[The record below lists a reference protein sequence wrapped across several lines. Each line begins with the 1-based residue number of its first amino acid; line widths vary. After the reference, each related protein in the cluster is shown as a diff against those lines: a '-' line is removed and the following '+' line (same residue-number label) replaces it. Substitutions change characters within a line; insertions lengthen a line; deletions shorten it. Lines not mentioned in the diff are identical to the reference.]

1 MQSLQLLFYDSVY
14 SLRMSGHFRVR
25 LLITV
30 EILQFPSICYS
41 SILSWSRETC
51 YSLPGNV
58 IPVFSVLTGF
68 TPLYLSVKLHVM
80 KILALETAT
89 ITGSIAILDDSD
101 GLIGESR
108 VNIKIAHSER
118 LMSSVEWLLRASRLS
133 IHDMDAF
140 AVSIGPGSFTGL
152 RIGLSTVKGFCFA
165 TNKPIVPVP
174 TLDALAQT
182 LSFCSHLICPML
194 DARKNEV
201 YTGLYRWGKGIL
213 EKIIPETSAR
223 PGDFIKNIHDTTV
236 FLGEGVKRY
245 ESVIHDALH
254 SRAVFAPDS
263 RMSPSAATVAEIALE
278 KLNRNIHID
287 PVSLTPFYIRKSEAE
302 TRWKNS

>member
-1 MQSLQLLFYDSVY
+1 
-14 SLRMSGHFRVR
+14 
-25 LLITV
+25 
-30 EILQFPSICYS
+30 
-41 SILSWSRETC
+41 
-51 YSLPGNV
+51 
-58 IPVFSVLTGF
+58 
-68 TPLYLSVKLHVM
+68 M

-89 ITGSIAILDDSD
+89 ITGSIAILDTYD

-108 VNIKIAHSER
+108 VNIQIAHAER
-118 LMSSVEWLLRASRLS
+118 LMSSVDWLLRASQLS

-182 LSFCSHLICPML
+182 LPFCSHLICPML

-213 EKIIPETSAR
+213 EKVIPETAAS
-223 PGDFIKNIHDTTV
+223 PEDFTKNIQEMTV
-236 FLGEGVKRY
+236 FLGEGAQRY
-245 ESVIHDALH
+245 ETVIQDALH

-263 RMSPSAATVAEIALE
+263 RMSPSASTVAEIALE
-278 KLNRNIHID
+278 KLNRGIHTD
-287 PVSLTPFYIRKSEAE
+287 PVNLTPFYIRKSEAE
-302 TRWKNS
+302 IRWKGP